1 MDLSLYLIAS
11 RAKFSDECF
20 LNKIKDAIKGGVSV
34 VQLRE
39 KALNSREFYLLALK
53 VKALCDE
60 LNTAL
65 IINDKIDIALAIN
78 ASGVHLGQEDL
89 PVSVAKRLLGKDKII
104 GLSVKNEKQLV
115 LSEGANY
122 LGCGAVFESK
132 TKDSLVIG
140 IEGLKKLCSK
150 STVPIVAIG
159 GINSTNM
166 NLLKQCQIAGVAI
179 SNAIMNAENTF
190 QASAKLKK
198 AFNKARQ

>member
-11 RAKFSDECF
+11 RVKFSDECF

-60 LNTAL
+60 LNTPL
-65 IINDKIDIALAIN
+65 VINDKIDIALAIN
-78 ASGVHLGQEDL
+78 ASGVHLGQDDL

-104 GLSVKNEKQLV
+104 GLSVKNEKQLA
-115 LSEGANY
+115 LSEGADY

-159 GINSTNM
+159 GINSTNVS
-166 NLLKQCQIAGVAI
+166 LLKQCQIAGVAV
-179 SNAIMNAENTF
+179 SNAIMNAENAF
-190 QASAKLKK
+190 QASVKLKK
-198 AFNKARQ
+198 AFSEAK